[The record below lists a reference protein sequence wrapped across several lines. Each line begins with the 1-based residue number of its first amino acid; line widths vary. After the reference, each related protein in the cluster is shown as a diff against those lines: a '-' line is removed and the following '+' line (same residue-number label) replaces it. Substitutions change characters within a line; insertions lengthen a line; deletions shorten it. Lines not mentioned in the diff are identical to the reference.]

1 MRRLLREDRGSAL
14 LEFAI
19 IGGLLIGLTL
29 GALQWAVNIGTI
41 QALEQ
46 GAREG
51 GRYYAI
57 TGDDPGA
64 RAKVEQILINSS
76 LSVAASKFDRNR
88 DITITQGADGYI
100 TLTARYSQPN
110 FVPGLPR
117 LFGRAQNDPSQWTFN
132 ASATFRRETLP

>member
-1 MRRLLREDRGSAL
+1 MRGVLREERGSAL
-14 LEFAI
+14 LEFALV
-19 IGGLLIGLTL
+19 GGLLIGLTL
-29 GALQWAVNIGTI
+29 GALQWAINIGTI

-57 TGDDPGA
+57 TGDEAGA
-64 RAKVEQILINSS
+64 RAKVEQILVNSS
-76 LSVAASKFDRNR
+76 LSVAASRFDRNR
-88 DITITQGADGYI
+88 DITISQGADGYI

-117 LFGRAQNDPSQWTFN
+117 LFGQGQNDPGQWTFT
-132 ASATFRRETLP
+132 ASATFRRETP